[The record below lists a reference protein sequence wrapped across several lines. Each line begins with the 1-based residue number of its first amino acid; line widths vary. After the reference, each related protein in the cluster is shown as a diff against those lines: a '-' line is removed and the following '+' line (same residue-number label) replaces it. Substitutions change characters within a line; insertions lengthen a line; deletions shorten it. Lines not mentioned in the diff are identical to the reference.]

1 MKRIVSSAPGRIRV
15 RDKNLRDQ
23 TKLNTLKK
31 ELSTIAAITELHDNV
46 RTGSMLVRFDP
57 NLVETAILEVN
68 IESAA
73 DQAIG
78 KPSTPLSLLTKKSVN
93 RYNKLAMLATLG
105 ASLAFT
111 ASHRKRWRRW
121 HALTG
126 NLFIANLGVHLY
138 IYRKAVRRLFR

>member
-1 MKRIVSSAPGRIRV
+1 MKRIVSSAAGRIRV

-23 TKLNTLKK
+23 AKLNALKK
-31 ELSTIAAITELHDNV
+31 ELVKIKAITELHDNV
-46 RTGSMLVRFDP
+46 RTGSLLVRFDP
-57 NLVETAILEVN
+57 NLVETAMLEAN

-73 DQAIG
+73 DQSIG
-78 KPSTPLSLLTKKSVN
+78 KPSTPPSLLTKKSIN
-93 RYNKLAMLATLG
+93 RYNKFAMLATLG
-105 ASLAFT
+105 ASLALT

-126 NLFIANLGVHLY
+126 NLFIANLGVHLF